1 MAVTSSG
8 LFFLTMEKFL
18 TGAAA
23 TDPESWEAEDN
34 LITLISDA
42 ATPNFDTHDFWDD
55 LSGSEVTGTG
65 WTDTALTGTELTI
78 SAGVMKFDATDLS
91 VASTTLTDAMA
102 AVLRLNIGT
111 DGTDPLIGLWDFVT
125 DVDTVN
131 GTFGITWNAAGMVTA
146 DLVP

>member
-1 MAVTSSG
+1 
-8 LFFLTMEKFL
+8 
-18 TGAAA
+18 
-23 TDPESWEAEDN
+23 
-34 LITLISDA
+34 
-42 ATPNFDTHDFWDD
+42 
-55 LSGSEVTGTG
+55 
-65 WTDTALTGTELTI
+65 
-78 SAGVMKFDATDLS
+78 MKFDATDLS